1 MDYRITEFLGDGVG
15 PELSEAVHY
24 LVDAF
29 PFAIE
34 FEQIDLSLE
43 NRKDKGRAVYE
54 DALESV
60 RSTGVALK
68 HPTATELESP
78 NQVLRKM
85 CNFTVIHRPVMTIPG
100 VKSNFKERL
109 NLDIIRVAT
118 GGTYQDPG
126 QQVGP
131 DVAVSLRVVE
141 RRTVRSAADYAFKLA
156 KRLGTQVTSTSKWTI
171 QRATDGLFE
180 EIVKEVADQNP
191 QVAHNRE
198 LFDALLAKIVMK
210 PQDFRVIIMLNEY
223 GDFLSDMACGL
234 VGSLGIGASGSF
246 AFTQDESI
254 ELAMFDAAHG
264 TAPDIAGKGVVNPV
278 AILLAFSMLLSH
290 LGERTLGTIL
300 ERSILDELH
309 DGHTTPDL
317 GGTLSTMEFTEH
329 IKRAFFD
336 RLQKMFSGN
345 KEEAVE

>member
-1 MDYRITEFLGDGVG
+1 MDYRVTEFLGDGIG
-15 PELSEAVHY
+15 TELSEVIHS

-43 NRKDKGRAVYE
+43 NRKKKGKQVYDE
-54 DALESV
+54 AMESI

-78 NQVLRKM
+78 NQMLRKL
-85 CNFTVIHRPVMTIPG
+85 CNFTVIHRPVITIPG
-100 VKSNFKERL
+100 VESNFKGTV

-126 QQVGP
+126 QQVGN
-131 DVAVSLRVVE
+131 DVAVSLRIIE
-141 RRTVRSAADYAFKLA
+141 RQTVRSAADYAFKLA
-156 KRLGTQVTSTSKWTI
+156 KRLGTHVTSSSKWTI

-180 EIVKEVADQNP
+180 DIVKDIATQNEDVP
-191 QVAHNRE
+191 HHRE
-198 LFDALLAKIVMK
+198 LFDALLAKIIMK
-210 PQDFRVIIMLNEY
+210 PEDFRVIITLNEY

-246 AFTQDESI
+246 SFTPDESV

-264 TAPDIAGKGVVNPV
+264 TAPDIAGKGVVNPT
-278 AILLAFSMLLSH
+278 AIMLAFSQLLAH
-290 LGERTLGTIL
+290 LGERTLASML
-300 ERSILDELH
+300 ELSILDALK
-309 DGHTTPDL
+309 DGHTTADL
-317 GGTLSTMEFTEH
+317 GGNLSTSEFTENV
-329 IKRAFFD
+329 KDAFFT
-336 RLQKMFSGN
+336 RLESMFSRGG
-345 KEEAVE
+345 KSTA